1 MALPRKQTAGAGGG
15 NLAAAARCGAAAGG
29 TFRAGCGGCGQ
40 VSVSRAAAAAAAS
53 SSIAL
58 SAAPVVLLP
67 HLPVLRRALVLFP
80 VLATV
85 PVGASAF

>member
-29 TFRAGCGGCGQ
+29 AFRAGCGGCGQ
-40 VSVSRAAAAAAAS
+40 VSVSRAAAAS

>member
-40 VSVSRAAAAAAAS
+40 VSVSRAAAAAAS